1 MAEYYAVLKKAV
13 GGLAMDSSDAR
24 RAVYE
29 KARNAL
35 IGQLKAIDPPLTTSE
50 ISRQRLELEE
60 AIRRVERES
69 GTSYAA
75 APPPPPPPQYDEP
88 EPVDPADLEFDLDI
102 DTPPAPSSGR
112 RQNSAQDAF
121 RQEVQVAERQA
132 PTPRAEKQTSRPRPP
147 SGRGRQ
153 EPSFDSDEI
162 VRAPDVRA
170 RGANVDISDDEISA
184 PEPRRGRK
192 ARGRDADRGGD
203 QSYGD
208 TGARPRGSRLPSIIL
223 TVLILAVIAGLAAL
237 GWSQRDLLSDIVGSF
252 AGGSSGS
259 SSSSRAAAVDTDSS
273 STAAPDDTVRDV
285 GEGSGI
291 SAPTGPSSEGTD
303 VASVPP
309 SETEPGIAVARRA
322 ILYEESRAKPGDVV
336 ASLDGSVTW
345 KYLDNG
351 PNGPVIEA
359 DLSVPDRELT
369 LVLTIRKNLDAEM
382 PASHL
387 VEITANAG
395 QLPGGGID
403 AIPRLVMKPSEEQ
416 KGAAL
421 VGTPTKVVDGLYW
434 IALAGGKDETAA
446 NVATMRKSNWF
457 DLPILYKSGQ
467 RAILT
472 FEKGPQG
479 QEAFEKAFAAWGN

>member
-13 GGLAMDSSDAR
+13 SGLSVDSSDAR
-24 RAVYE
+24 RSVYE

-75 APPPPPPPQYDEP
+75 PPPPPQYDEP
-88 EPVDPADLEFDLDI
+88 EPIDPEDLEFDLDI
-102 DTPPAPSSGR
+102 NTPPPAAAGGR
-112 RQNSAQDAF
+112 RQNSAQEAF

-132 PTPRAEKQTSRPRPP
+132 PTPRAEKQSSRPRPP

-153 EPSFDSDEI
+153 EPSFESDDS

-170 RGANVDISDDEISA
+170 RGANFDVSDDEISA
-184 PEPRRGRK
+184 PEPRGGKKKRGR
-192 ARGRDADRGGD
+192 ADDRGGD
-203 QSYGD
+203 RGYAD
-208 TGARPRGSRLPSIIL
+208 TGAPARGSRLPSIIL
-223 TVLILAVIAGLAAL
+223 IVIILAVVGGLGAL
-237 GWSQRDLLSDIVGSF
+237 AYSQRDLLSDIVGSF
-252 AGGSSGS
+252 AGSSGS
-259 SSSSRAAAVDTDSS
+259 SSSSETAAANEGSS
-273 STAAPDDTVRDV
+273 STASGETVRDV
-285 GEGSGI
+285 GSGAGI
-291 SAPTGPSSEGTD
+291 SGPAESSSSGTES
-303 VASVPP
+303 AALSP
-309 SETEPGIAVARRA
+309 SETEPGVAIARRA

-345 KYLDNG
+345 KYVNSG

-359 DLSVPDRELT
+359 DLTIPQRQLS

-387 VEITANAG
+387 VEITANAA

-434 IALAGGKDETAA
+434 IALAGGKDEAAA
-446 NVATMRKSNWF
+446 NIATMRQSNWF

-479 QEAFEKAFAAWGN
+479 QEAFDKAFAAWGN